1 MMNQPYAPLRSVS
14 MPGRLATVCAAA
26 LLTACASTPLPPW
39 PSAGTSAEAQRP
51 SAPAPQP
58 RTQPGVVVPAPLG
71 SSSPI
76 GRPSAPAAPGVTI
89 TPLGTPLPGLP
100 TASSAAEPLPY
111 SEAVA
116 ARFPDPATRYQTP
129 GLADGRRA
137 LTTNTE
143 LSDWLQRL
151 THIPANGGTRLEM
164 RELGKSQQGTPI
176 LAMVATRAKTSTPDS
191 LEASGH
197 PTVLLLGQ
205 QHGDEPASAEAL
217 LVVARELAPGGLLEP
232 LLDRINVI
240 VVPRAN
246 PDGAE
251 TGERSTANGLDLNSD
266 HLLLE
271 TPEAQ
276 ALAML
281 VRDYR
286 PLAVLD
292 LHEYV
297 VTGPYLQKFNAIQSY
312 DALMQYGNTAN
323 TPEFV
328 TRAAREWFHA
338 PMADALRAQKL
349 TTDWYYTT
357 SNNPQDLRV
366 SMGGLEPHS
375 AHNING
381 LKNTVSVRVESRGE
395 GIGRAHLQRRVHTHI
410 TAVSSALRSA
420 ADRASSL
427 KQVRSFV
434 TRDVSALACHGRA
447 ALVTGP
453 TSGERDLTMIDPVT
467 GADRTVHVQWQSTL
481 APRTLK
487 ARQRP
492 CGYWLAPGAQT
503 AAERLQ
509 MLGVQVMRVA
519 ESGSVV
525 AETYAETGRQAAP
538 AGDAQG
544 AAADI
549 ALVEVTPTRT
559 AIDIPAGSFYIPMN
573 QGLAN
578 VAMAALEPDTA
589 HSYFA
594 HHLLPSLADTA
605 RIVATPSL
613 VFEEQD

>member
-1 MMNQPYAPLRSVS
+1 
-14 MPGRLATVCAAA
+14 
-26 LLTACASTPLPPW
+26 
-39 PSAGTSAEAQRP
+39 
-51 SAPAPQP
+51 
-58 RTQPGVVVPAPLG
+58 VPAPLG
-71 SSSPI
+71 SNSPL
-76 GRPSAPAAPGVTI
+76 GRQPTAPAAPGVTI
-89 TPLGTPLPGLP
+89 TPLGTPQPGLP
-100 TASSAAEPLPY
+100 TASSAPEALPY

-116 ARFPDPATRYQTP
+116 ARFPDPGTRYQTP
-129 GLADGRRA
+129 GLAEGRRA
-137 LTTNTE
+137 FTTNTE
-143 LSDWLQRL
+143 LNDWLQRL
-151 THIPANGGTRLEM
+151 THIPPAAGTRLEM
-164 RELGKSQQGTPI
+164 RELGQSQRGTPI
-176 LAMVATRAKTSTPDS
+176 LAMVATRAKSSTPDS
-191 LEASGH
+191 LDGSGR
-197 PTVLLLGQ
+197 PTVLLMGQ

-251 TGERSTANGLDLNSD
+251 ASQRTTANGVDLNHD

-276 ALAML
+276 ALALL

-292 LHEYV
+292 LHEYT
-297 VTGPYLQKFNAIQSY
+297 VTGRYLQKFNAIQYY

-328 TRAAREWFHA
+328 TRAAREWYHA

-349 TTDWYYTT
+349 STDWYYTT
-357 SNNPQDLRV
+357 SSDPQDLRV
-366 SMGGLEPHS
+366 SMGGLEPQS

-381 LKNTVSVRVESRGE
+381 LKNAVSVRVESRGE
-395 GIGRAHLQRRVHTHI
+395 GIGRTHLQRRVHTHI
-410 TAVSSALRSA
+410 TAVSSALRSTA
-420 ADRASSL
+420 ERASSL

-434 TRDVSALACHGRA
+434 TRDISALACHGRA
-447 ALVTGP
+447 VLEAGP
-453 TSGERDLTMIDPVT
+453 TNGERDLTMLDPTT

-487 ARQRP
+487 SRQRP
-492 CGYWLAPGAQT
+492 CGYWLAPGAGT

-509 MLGVQVMRVA
+509 MLGLQVMRVA

-525 AETYAETGRQAAP
+525 AETYAETGRRAP
-538 AGDAQG
+538 SATDGNPTS
-544 AAADI
+544 DI

-559 AIDIPAGSFYIPMN
+559 AIDIPAGSYYIPMN

-578 VAMAALEPDTA
+578 VAMAALEPDTPS
-589 HSYFA
+589 SYFA
-594 HHLLPSLADTA
+594 HHLLPSLADSA
-605 RIVATPSL
+605 RIMATPSL
-613 VFEEQD
+613 VFEELE